1 MVKLPK
7 LIKET
12 VRPKKKKSGKGPG
25 FYQYNKSKTRR
36 GIAANN
42 AEENSAQ
49 NINLQNETNEK
60 RDNQSSA
67 YQSSTYLKDI
77 NPKEYH
83 IKPESETTA
92 NLEKGAQQCFLEK
105 RKSHNKEKSNL
116 ILQNGKNERE
126 SRHHL
131 SLEREKIAT
140 LPVRY

>member
-1 MVKLPK
+1 MNGKKRSGVQASRSDLKNGTKVNMVKLPK

-60 RDNQSSA
+60 RDN
-67 YQSSTYLKDI
+67 
-77 NPKEYH
+77 
-83 IKPESETTA
+83 
-92 NLEKGAQQCFLEK
+92 
-105 RKSHNKEKSNL
+105 
-116 ILQNGKNERE
+116 
-126 SRHHL
+126 
-131 SLEREKIAT
+131 
-140 LPVRY
+140 